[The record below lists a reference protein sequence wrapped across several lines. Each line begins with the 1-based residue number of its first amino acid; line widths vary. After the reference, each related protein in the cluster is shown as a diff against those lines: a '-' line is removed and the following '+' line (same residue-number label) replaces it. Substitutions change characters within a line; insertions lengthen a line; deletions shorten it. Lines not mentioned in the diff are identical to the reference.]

1 VSLLRRV
8 VEDGAEEITISYI
21 LRGGTALFKRSVV
34 GEDIPV
40 REVIEMLGLEQGM
53 LMEIRELLLSL

>member
-1 VSLLRRV
+1 
-8 VEDGAEEITISYI
+8 
-21 LRGGTALFKRSVV
+21 LFKRSVV